1 MAFDLAYSERE
12 TPDLEKYRITRFILH
27 PDQWSAYPNRIKLA
41 WEVIKFNSENANLLP
56 SDKKG
61 VYSFILQPGIA
72 DHPLLA
78 YPLYIGMTKEQ
89 SFRARYRQYLHEPR
103 HPKPRPLIK
112 EMLTK
117 WSEHLY
123 FVYAPIEDEN
133 IIKDVEDDLLM
144 ALIPPRN
151 SKFPAEIQPLV
162 TAALG

>member
-1 MAFDLAYSERE
+1 MAFDLPNLKQEPA
-12 TPDLEKYRITRFILH
+12 DFGKYRITRFILH
-27 PDQWSAYPNRIKLA
+27 PDQWEEYPNRVKLE
-41 WEVIKFNSENANLLP
+41 WKVVKFNTENATLLP
-56 SDKKG
+56 TDKKG
-61 VYSFILQPGIA
+61 VYSFIVQPCIA

-78 YPLYIGMTKEQ
+78 YPLYIGKTEEN
-89 SFRARYRQYLHEPR
+89 FRARYRRYLREPR
-103 HPKPRPLIK
+103 ERKPRPLIT

-151 SKFPAEIQPLV
+151 SKFPAKIQPLV